1 MPQLKVVIIGGGVG
15 GLTAAIALRQ
25 HPALHVELYEQATS
39 FREIG
44 ALIGLA
50 PNGLRTLEKLGV
62 EDVLTDEIGFRNP
75 DPIPMIYKH
84 WKTGD
89 TLSAD
94 KYHNVP
100 EKRHQMARM
109 HRASL
114 QKALLKKLPS
124 DVLHLGKRV
133 VDVDVSDERR
143 VIVTFEDSTSVA
155 ADLVIGADGIKSRVR
170 KSFVP
175 DHELKWTGDAIFR
188 STFPYEL
195 VKDIPDLPRNSTHFT
210 GPRSWFFPSRMGKDE
225 FGVTCSFPVNDQ
237 DPDAPFQDLVWNA
250 PADVQTVQEAFK
262 DFNPLVRAIADRIPS
277 VRRYANV
284 AGAGLK
290 HWTFSNRVT
299 LLGDAAHTHGGAF
312 AAGAS
317 LAIDDAYALYLALS
331 TTIQTS
337 AEVSPERLAYALSL
351 YETTR
356 RPQSDRVLRVVHG
369 MITDHRGR
377 MGRFWEEGVEEPDEE
392 FRQRVAARLDP
403 VWLTEHDVEKTFE
416 KVLTASREVG
426 VEVARL

>member
-1 MPQLKVVIIGGGVG
+1 MSKLKVIIIGGGVG

-25 HPALHVELYEQATS
+25 HPAFQVELYEQATL

-62 EDVLTDEIGFRNP
+62 EDILTDDIGFRNP
-75 DPIPMIYKH
+75 DPIPMIY
-84 WKTGD
+84 
-89 TLSAD
+89 
-94 KYHNVP
+94 N
-100 EKRHQMARM
+100 
-109 HRASL
+109 
-114 QKALLKKLPS
+114 
-124 DVLHLGKRV
+124 
-133 VDVDVSDERR
+133 
-143 VIVTFEDSTSVA
+143 VIVTFGDSTSA
-155 ADLVIGADGIKSRVR
+155 TADLVIGADGITSRVR
-170 KSFVP
+170 RTFVP
-175 DHELKWTGDAIFR
+175 NHELKWTGDAVFR
-188 STFPYEL
+188 STFPYDL
-195 VKDIPDLPRNSTHFT
+195 VKDILDLPRNSTHFT
-210 GPRSWFFPSRMGKDE
+210 GPRSWFFPTRMGKEE

-262 DFNPLVRAIADRIPS
+262 DFNPLVRAIASRIPS

-331 TTIQTS
+331 ATIPTS
-337 AEVSPERLAYALSL
+337 TEISPERLALALSL
-351 YETTR
+351 YERTR

-369 MITDHRGR
+369 MVSEHRGR
-377 MGRFWEEGVEEPDEE
+377 MERFWREGTEESYGE
-392 FRQRVAARLDP
+392 FRGRIAARLNP
-403 VWLTEHDVEKTFE
+403 AWLTEHDVEGAFE
-416 KVLTASREVG
+416 KVLAASREG
-426 VEVARL
+426 NGKVEVGRL

>member
-155 ADLVIGADGIKSRVR
+155 ADLVIGADGIKSV
-170 KSFVP
+170 SFSPVG
-175 DHELKWTGDAIFR
+175 LA
-188 STFPYEL
+188 
-195 VKDIPDLPRNSTHFT
+195 VKY
-210 GPRSWFFPSRMGKDE
+210 GKDE

-262 DFNPLVRAIADRIPS
+262 DFNPLVRAIAARIPS